1 MKSSAYTWRL
11 SLLRTYVPFSC
22 FLQYF
27 IPAYYEMA
35 CIPLIR
41 IPMCLQ

>member
-11 SLLRTYVPFSC
+11 SFLRTYVPFSC

-27 IPAYYEMA
+27 IHPYHEMSY
-35 CIPLIR
+35 IPLIR
-41 IPMCLQ
+41 IPVRLQ